1 VTGNTVKQAAEADL
15 IDVDE
20 VDSVVSDQGGELPAR
35 ANGDGRLRGYLR
47 IETNKK
53 GGAAIPTLH
62 FHDNGELDAFL
73 DAIKQPVPQQ
83 DLAGL
88 WKDGMI
94 DTFYA
99 DVTSLLAT
107 VL

>member
-1 VTGNTVKQAAEADL
+1 VKQAAEADL

-20 VDSVVSDQGGELPAR
+20 VDGVVSDQGAELPG
-35 ANGDGRLRGYLR
+35 ANGDGRLRGYLQ

-94 DTFYA
+94 IAFHAY
-99 DVTSLLAT
+99 VTSLPAT